1 MERLDP
7 VLACSRWQ
15 TNQLPAHTLLLAV
28 AQLEARGT
36 EVFAPAGATFEMI
49 WRTFVKIAVRVA
61 PMIDAGRAAASPH
74 FHHKTR
80 SDCRRGGAL
89 FRAPRTP
96 TTMAGAD
103 AEAACVGLEAHRGSR
118 IYRRTHDH
126 PRHHRWSLGVVPF
139 LSLDRLQ
146 KHYSRH
152 YIIPPMPPWLWSG

>member
-1 MERLDP
+1 M
-7 VLACSRWQ
+7 
-15 TNQLPAHTLLLAV
+15 
-28 AQLEARGT
+28 
-36 EVFAPAGATFEMI
+36 FAPAGATFEMI

-80 SDCRRGGAL
+80 SDCRRGGFVPRAAHAYDDGWGGRGGGFVSDWRLTEAPGSTVAL
-89 FRAPRTP
+89 
-96 TTMAGAD
+96 
-103 AEAACVGLEAHRGSR
+103 
-118 IYRRTHDH
+118 HDH